1 MADMM
6 QDYVDVAERLKE
18 LRDKHPD
25 ASLQPADPARPYWVE
40 TLDPG
45 NGTPLTYLVY
55 VAACYRNPEDTR
67 PGIGMAWEPVP
78 GRTSFTRGSE
88 LQNAETSA
96 WGRAIVAALAADTK
110 RGIASKQEV
119 TSARAANQSPPK
131 AAPTGR
137 SKPVPAAIR
146 DPARQHIVD
155 LVKKLDDTTRAQF
168 RELFGATPSAITDT
182 RAALAWLTE
191 RVEPF

>member
-6 QDYVDVAERLKE
+6 QDYVDVAERLRE

-25 ASLQPADPARPYWVE
+25 ASVQPMDPARPYWFEQV
-40 TLDPG
+40 DAG
-45 NGTPLTYLVY
+45 NGPTTYLVY
-55 VAACYRNPEDTR
+55 AAAVYRNPNDAR

-110 RGIASKQEV
+110 RGVASAQEV
-119 TSARAANQSPPK
+119 RSARAAAQDKSTQ
-131 AAPTGR
+131 AAPKRDPKVQAVVEQVKQLDDASRAEFKKQFGDR
-137 SKPVPAAIR
+137 PAAIT
-146 DPARQHIVD
+146 DPA
-155 LVKKLDDTTRAQF
+155 
-168 RELFGATPSAITDT
+168 
-182 RAALAWLTE
+182 AALAWLAA

>member
-6 QDYVDVAERLKE
+6 QDYVDVAERLRE

-25 ASLQPADPARPYWVE
+25 ASLQPMDPARPYWFEQVD
-40 TLDPG
+40 TG
-45 NGTPLTYLVY
+45 NGPVTYLVY
-55 VAACYRNPEDTR
+55 AAAVYRNQDDTR

-110 RGIASKQEV
+110 RGVASAQEV
-119 TSARAANQSPPK
+119 RSARAAADNPPASK
-131 AAPTGR
+131 AR
-137 SKPVPAAIR
+137 PAKARPERRDGQTDAIVEHVKQL
-146 DPARQHIVD
+146 DP
-155 LVKKLDDTTRAQF
+155 TTREAF
-168 RELFGATPSAITDT
+168 ITAFGDRPSAISDKA
-182 RAALAWLTE
+182 AALAWLAE
-191 RVEPF
+191 RTEPF